1 MLVREEPDAVPE
13 TLVDKAD
20 TQIPEENPGDR
31 SVRVAKKKSKP
42 IVRVYHDDIIG
53 DTFWDGRPNILN
65 E

>member
-1 MLVREEPDAVPE
+1 MLVREEPDAVSE
-13 TLVDKAD
+13 SLVEKTE
-20 TQIPEENPGDR
+20 TQIPEENADVR

-53 DTFWDGRPNILN
+53 DTFWDGRSNILN